1 MNRYRLAI
9 ATLVL
14 GALTACNSAAP
25 AATATPSAVPV
36 ATATPSA
43 SPTSTP
49 DVISPQT
56 LLARGTFKNKGATV
70 ELDATGRGSS
80 VQGTMTMYDVDFSF
94 TVDLECTRT
103 TPGGLILIGGDVI
116 DSTFDLA
123 PIGSRV
129 AIVLKRGS
137 PVQAHPDFE
146 VDPPAATCLL
156 YLESLTDAQATP
168 DLEPIV
174 GTVELGP

>member
-1 MNRYRLAI
+1 MNRLTFAAAVTLGILA
-9 ATLVL
+9 
-14 GALTACNSAAP
+14 ACGGAAP
-25 AATATPSAVPV
+25 T
-36 ATATPSA
+36 A
-43 SPTSTP
+43 SPTPTP
-49 DVISPQT
+49 APTPVPTAVPTAAPT
-56 LLARGTFKNKGATV
+56 LIALGTFKNKGANV
-70 ELDATGRGSS
+70 ELDATGDGSS
-80 VQGTMTMYDVDFSF
+80 VVGTMHMFDVDFSF
-94 TVDLECTRT
+94 NVNLECTRT
-103 TPGGLILIGGDVI
+103 TPAGLILIGGKVT

-146 VDPPAATCLL
+146 ADPPAATCLL